1 MGKAKKE
8 HRAKVAKRNQRMGQ
22 EKSKMQKV
30 FNSILEEQMKKFKD
44 NEDLNIQVGDSPLEF
59 NVIDPN
65 DVLDVEEVKSTED

>member
-30 FNSILEEQMKKFKD
+30 FNSILEEQMKKFQE
-44 NEDLNIQVGDSPLEF
+44 NEELNIQVGDSPVEF

-65 DVLDVEEVKSTED
+65 DVLDVEEVKTTED

>member
-22 EKSKMQKV
+22 EKSKMQKI
-30 FNSILEEQMKKFKD
+30 FNSILEEQMKKFQD
-44 NEDLNIQVGDSPLEF
+44 NQGLDVNVGDSPVEF

-65 DVLDVEEVKSTED
+65 DTLDVEMVKSTEE

>member
-30 FNSILEEQMKKFKD
+30 FNSILEEQMKKFQD
-44 NEDLNIQVGDSPLEF
+44 NEELNIQVGDSPIEF
-59 NVIDPN
+59 NVIGPN
-65 DVLDVEEVKSTED
+65 DVEEVKTTI